1 LPLLTRYTYG
11 RTWSLVGSPTL
22 VEDARA
28 VLDGDAD
35 YPLGHDEPLAGIEG
49 PYGMNQ
55 GILNDIA
62 SHVMYIPVVTQ
73 VSGPISKV

>member
-1 LPLLTRYTYG
+1 M
-11 RTWSLVGSPTL
+11 GSPTL